1 MKSILRRGISVR
13 LHCLCAALLFAA
25 LPAAAQQ
32 PSEEPVVDAAE
43 EKLPAESWDPQVV
56 LHGYGTWAYGKTD
69 GNHYTVGDEDG
80 DYQDSEVAINV
91 TATPVRN
98 LAIHVQ
104 LAVESEDA
112 ETEALADYAFGE
124 WRFSDAL
131 RLRLGQVQQPFGLY
145 AEIFDVG
152 TLRPFV
158 TLPQSIYGPSG
169 VVSESYKGA
178 GLTGYRQSASGWGL
192 SYDLYAGGLKVF
204 EENPATFLEGEGEDA
219 DLVRDVVGGRIV
231 LQVPSTDLSFGFS
244 ALAGTNENESE
255 SRNSSF
261 GLQVQYLT
269 DVWWIRSEEVLHED
283 QGEHKLK
290 AGYVEV
296 ARFLTP
302 HWQIAGRFDR
312 LSTER
317 EENVEDLPEDL
328 FDHREAALGINY
340 WFNTHLVVKL
350 SVHDVKG
357 NAFAL
362 PKDPEE
368 LRDALAR
375 GDLEK
380 ETRLVAFG
388 ANFTF

>member
-1 MKSILRRGISVR
+1 MKSLLCRGVSVSFYG
-13 LHCLCAALLFAA
+13 LCAALLLAA
-25 LPAAAQQ
+25 LPVAAQQ
-32 PSEEPVVDAAE
+32 PAEEPPAE
-43 EKLPAESWDPQVV
+43 EELPADSWDPQVV

-80 DYQDSEVAINV
+80 DYQDSEVAINI
-91 TATPVRN
+91 TATPVRD
-98 LAIHVQ
+98 LGIHVQ

-112 ETEALADYAFGE
+112 ETEAVADFAFAE
-124 WRFSDAL
+124 WRFSDSL
-131 RLRLGQVQQPFGLY
+131 RLRLGQVQQPIGIY
-145 AEIFDVG
+145 AEVFDVG

-158 TLPQSIYGPSG
+158 TLPQSIYGPVG

-192 SYDLYAGGLKVF
+192 SYDLYAGGLKVA
-204 EENPATFLEGEGEDA
+204 EENPATFLEGEEGEESA

-231 LQVPSTDLSFGFS
+231 LQVPSTDLSFGLS
-244 ALAGTNENESE
+244 GLVGTNENESE

-269 DVWWIRSEEVLHED
+269 DAWWIRSEAVMHHD

-290 AGYVEV
+290 SGYVEV
-296 ARFLTP
+296 ARFLTA
-302 HWQIAGRFDR
+302 HWQIAGRFDH
-312 LSTER
+312 LDTER
-317 EENVEDLPEDL
+317 EENEEELPEDL

-350 SVHDVKG
+350 SVHQVKG
-357 NAFAL
+357 NGFAL
-362 PKDPEE
+362 PENPEE
-368 LRDALAR
+368 LRDALAQ
-375 GDLEK
+375 GDLDD